1 MYTRYT
7 GCIYI
12 IPRKDYHM
20 KLPNGYGSV
29 YRLPGNRRKPW
40 CVRVTVS
47 TKPYKYRYLG
57 YYPSQEDALTAL
69 ALYHKDP
76 YDLDTAT
83 ITFSEIYD
91 RWSAEHF
98 PKVSRTSVRSYGSA
112 YAVLEPLLNMRFTDI
127 KLSHLQGVVDN
138 CGKNYPTL
146 LNIKLLMSQMYQY
159 AMRHE
164 LCQKDYSQFVD
175 ITQYKDRN
183 PNRIDRVPFTDAE
196 ITDLWERS
204 ADPYVQV
211 VLMLLYSGVRVM
223 ELLGLRKEDVD
234 LQKQC
239 FHVRSSKTAA
249 GIRTVP
255 IHDRTLPFFVSW
267 MDRSPCG
274 YLICTTTGSR
284 MIYNN
289 YNHRTWDCPGHR
301 PHDTRHT
308 FISRMVAAGVDE
320 RIIKRIVG
328 HRGRGV
334 TDNVYTHIDL
344 QTLLDAVNQ
353 LK

>member
-1 MYTRYT
+1 
-7 GCIYI
+7 
-12 IPRKDYHM
+12 M

-29 YRLPGNRRKPW
+29 YRLHGNRRKPW
-40 CVRVTVS
+40 AVRVTVS

-76 YDLDTAT
+76 YDLDSQT
-83 ITFSEIYD
+83 ITFSEVYD
-91 RWSAEHF
+91 RWSAEHY
-98 PKVSRTSVRSYGSA
+98 PKVGPVSVRSYKAA
-112 YAVLEPLLNMRFTDI
+112 YDVLVPLHNMRFTDI
-127 KLSHLQGVVDN
+127 KLSHLQGTVDN
-138 CGKNYPTL
+138 CGKNYPVL
-146 LNIKLLMSQMYQY
+146 INVKKVLSQMYQY

-164 LCQKDYSQFVD
+164 LCQKDYSKYVD

-183 PNRIDRVPFTDAE
+183 PNSIDRVPFTDAE
-196 ITDLWERS
+196 ISTLWERS

-223 ELLGLRKEDVD
+223 ELLDLRKEDVD

-239 FHVRSSKTAA
+239 FHIRSSKTAA

-255 IHDRTLPFFVSW
+255 IHHRTLPFFVSW
-267 MDRSPCG
+267 VDRSPCG
-274 YLICTTTGSR
+274 YLICTKDGTR
-284 MIYNN
+284 MLYSN
-289 YNHRTWDCPGHR
+289 YTKKYWTCHAHR

-308 FISRMVAAGVDE
+308 FISRMVETGTDD

-328 HRGRGV
+328 HRGTGV
-334 TDNVYTHIDL
+334 TDTVYTHIDL

>member
-1 MYTRYT
+1 
-7 GCIYI
+7 
-12 IPRKDYHM
+12 M

-29 YRLPGNRRKPW
+29 YRLHGNRRKPW

-76 YDLDTAT
+76 YDLDAQT
-83 ITFSEIYD
+83 ITFAEIYT
-91 RWSAEHF
+91 RWSAEHY
-98 PKVSRTSVRSYGSA
+98 PKVGPVSVRSYKAA
-112 YAVLEPLLNMRFTDI
+112 YDACVPLHNMRFTDI
-127 KLSHLQGVVDN
+127 KLSHLQGTVDN
-138 CGKNYPTL
+138 CGKNYPVL
-146 LNIKLLMSQMYQY
+146 INIKKVMSQMYQY

-164 LCQKDYSQFVD
+164 LCQKDYSKYVD
-175 ITQYKDRN
+175 INQYKDKN
-183 PNRIDRVPFTDAE
+183 PNRTDRVPFTDAE

-211 VLMLLYSGVRVM
+211 VLMLLYTGVRVM
-223 ELLGLRKEDVD
+223 ELLDLKKTDVD
-234 LQKQC
+234 LQKYC

-255 IHDRTLPFFVSW
+255 IHDRVLPFFASW
-267 MDRSPCG
+267 VDRSQCG
-274 YLICTTTGSR
+274 YLICTPKGTR
-284 MIYNN
+284 MIYAT
-289 YNHRTWDCPGHR
+289 YRTGYWCCPSHHI
-301 PHDTRHT
+301 HDTRHT
-308 FISRMVAAGVDE
+308 FVSRMVETGTDE

-328 HRGRGV
+328 HSGTGV
-334 TDNVYTHIDL
+334 TDTVYTHLDL
-344 QTLLDAVNQ
+344 QVLLDAVNR